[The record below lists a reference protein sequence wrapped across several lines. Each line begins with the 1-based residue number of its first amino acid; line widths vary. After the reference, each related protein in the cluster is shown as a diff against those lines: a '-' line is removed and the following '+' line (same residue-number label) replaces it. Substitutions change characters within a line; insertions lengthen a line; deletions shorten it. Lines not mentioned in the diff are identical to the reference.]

1 MASRTKDH
9 TSNGAAR
16 STPTLLKD
24 IAGDTGTLFRKE
36 LELFKQELTEGLM
49 ARVKAMAALAAAGV
63 LGLFIVGFL
72 GMAAASALTA
82 VVAPWLAYLIVAG
95 GFILLALFATLFAK
109 RAMKVPSIKP
119 EETIRTVK
127 EDVQWARAQLKR

>member
-1 MASRTKDH
+1 MATSAKDA
-9 TSNGAAR
+9 SPAR

-36 LELFKQELTEGLM
+36 LELFKQELMEGLT
-49 ARVKAMAALAAAGV
+49 ARLKAGAAYAAAGV

-72 GMAAASALTA
+72 GMAAAAALA
-82 VVAPWLAYLIVAG
+82 KVVAPWLAYLIVAG
-95 GFILLALFATLFAK
+95 AFILLATFAALYAK